1 MTIEKIIRPLFCF
14 FVWTID
20 EELVAGQLR
29 EEEEEDEEEE
39 KLQTKETVEPV
50 HLSKSP

>member
-1 MTIEKIIRPLFCF
+1 LICLFELS
-14 FVWTID
+14 D

-29 EEEEEDEEEE
+29 EEEEEEED
-39 KLQTKETVEPV
+39 KLLQVKETIEPV

>member
-1 MTIEKIIRPLFCF
+1 MFELS
-14 FVWTID
+14 D

-29 EEEEEDEEEE
+29 EEEEEEEED
-39 KLQTKETVEPV
+39 KLLQVKETIEPV